1 MGMDKSSKKSAIKR
15 FLIWQVVVAL
25 VLLVGFWYLRS
36 DYSFV
41 VVFFIELYAVSKLE
55 DGLITLPASV
65 IRYQNIYENGTDAI
79 ASVIKVEGT
88 GRVTE
93 SGAYYIFTVVLEAP
107 PVELVIE
114 EEILDSQVCISNLST
129 IPVRYLPDTME
140 AIILTNKL

>member
-1 MGMDKSSKKSAIKR
+1 MNKISKKSAIKT
-15 FLIWQVVVAL
+15 FLVWQVVVAL

-41 VVFFIELYAVSKLE
+41 VIFFIELYAVSKLE
-55 DGLITLPASV
+55 DGLITLPESV

-79 ASVIKVEGT
+79 ASVIKVEST

-114 EEILDSQVCISNLST
+114 EEITDSQLYISNLST
-129 IPVRYLPDTME
+129 LPVRYLPDTME
-140 AIILTNKL
+140 AIILTSKL